1 MIDVRQ
7 NGIGDIVVACWIV
20 HSAAAVAERVR
31 LNPRNHR
38 TVATVLGV
46 PDDCLTRDEAADWS
60 QTLGIG
66 HQFEYQQV
74 DIAPMS
80 RFDAWSYS
88 LGLPGLRPVRPPYR
102 ETPEDAAWAEEQWH
116 KVERVES
123 DPGALKVPFF
133 HNNDDYDE
141 VIFYHAGNFF
151 SRDNIHPG
159 MVTLHPAGFTHG
171 PHPKALKNMLTQSKP
186 ATDEV
191 AVMIDARDALEIKGS
206 KIVARRL
213 GTAFV
218 HAAGP
223 KCLPDNTGSQP
234 QECVLLVV
242 IVI

>member
-20 HSAAAVAERVR
+20 HSAAAIGERVR

-66 HQFEYQQV
+66 HQFEYRQV

-116 KVERVES
+116 KVARVES
-123 DPGALKVPFF
+123 DADAPRVLLFPDAAYSLRVWPRAYFIDLASQLEARGFAVAAMAATQAAVDFMPCRWWAMRCMCPKSGPMGRKAGLKCWTPPS
-133 HNNDDYDE
+133 E
-141 VIFYHAGNFF
+141 VG
-151 SRDNIHPG
+151 SRDPSSAWAPLTP
-159 MVTLHPAGFTHG
+159 TLSPSDG
-171 PHPKALKNMLTQSKP
+171 
-186 ATDEV
+186 ERV
-191 AVMIDARDALEIKGS
+191 RVRGS
-206 KIVARRL
+206 SI
-213 GTAFV
+213 
-218 HAAGP
+218 
-223 KCLPDNTGSQP
+223 
-234 QECVLLVV
+234 
-242 IVI
+242 